1 MRHNI
6 QLVRVLDTFAAAL
19 NACKVRAAGA
29 TRTLHEEKLELEFET
44 ESP

>member
-1 MRHNI
+1 MRYNL

-29 TRTLHEEKLELEFET
+29 TRTLREDKL
-44 ESP
+44 